1 MVTEFYKG
9 NPMPGLGFVVKMNV
23 KVWEISVMKKNVMK
37 QMKGDTWS
45 TFPKALWSCDE
56 EEHNESDEG

>member
-23 KVWEISVMKKNVMK
+23 KVWEISVMKKNMMK
-37 QMKGDTWS
+37 QMKGDKWPVFS
-45 TFPKALWSCDE
+45 RIYGCD
-56 EEHNESDEG
+56 N